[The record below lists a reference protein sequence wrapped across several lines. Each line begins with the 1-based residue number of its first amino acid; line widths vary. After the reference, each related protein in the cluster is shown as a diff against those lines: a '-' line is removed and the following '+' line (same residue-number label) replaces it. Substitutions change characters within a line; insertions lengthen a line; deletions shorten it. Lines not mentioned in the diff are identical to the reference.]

1 MKNPKYRTAYNIL
14 KQEIRDGEYKPGSLL
29 PPEHML
35 ETRFSISR
43 TTVRRALELLSR
55 DGYVDA
61 KQGCGTVVLDFS
73 AVQKL
78 GALTSISETLR
89 NQGKE
94 VSTKSMHIDHV
105 RAGVKVAEVL
115 NVSEDDTVVR
125 IQRVQFAN
133 GVPFCIMT
141 NYLIESY
148 VPGIERFVGQFTSLY
163 ELLEKQFGVLL
174 DSAVEY
180 LSAGVADF
188 TEAQMLGVPVGSP
201 LLISKRI
208 TCNSSGP
215 IEYAISRI
223 LGDKYEYSVRME
235 GRPIINRSREAGE

>member
-1 MKNPKYRTAYNIL
+1 MKKPKYRNAYNIL
-14 KQEIRDGEYKPGSLL
+14 KQEIRDGEYKPGDLL

-73 AVQKL
+73 TVQKL

-89 NQGKE
+89 SQGKE
-94 VSTKSMHIDHV
+94 VATKSMHIDHV
-105 RAGVKVAEVL
+105 RAGTKVAEVL
-115 NVSEDDTVVR
+115 NVAEDDIVVR
-125 IQRVQFAN
+125 IQRVQYAN
-133 GVPFCIMT
+133 GVPFCLMT
-141 NYLIESY
+141 NYLVQSH

-163 ELLEKQFGVLL
+163 ELLEKQFDILL
-174 DSAVEY
+174 DSATEY

-188 TEAQMLGVPVGSP
+188 AEAQMLDVSVGAP
-201 LLISKRI
+201 LLVSKRI
-208 TCNSSGP
+208 TCDSGGP
-215 IEYAISRI
+215 VEYAISRI

-235 GRPIINRSREAGE
+235 GRPVGNL